1 MYDWLS
7 ILMIITSFDCTIPS
21 CTFPILHHF
30 PFFFQIHF
38 CLSHGG
44 KEQWI
49 WAKVSSF
56 KFRSSCQL
64 FYTAPLLKAKIFFAC
79 SNQSL
84 NMGEGSSSFFSFHY
98 YWSPLNYIYI
108 HIYNVVKLKED
119 FQLEKHVEIWEGVVH
134 HKRGK
139 KKSSTKACLFHKISN
154 HDVSHFYTVILHY

>member
-1 MYDWLS
+1 
-7 ILMIITSFDCTIPS
+7 MIITSFDCTIPS

-44 KEQWI
+44 KRTVNLGKGEFFEI
-49 WAKVSSF
+49 EIFLPVVLHS
-56 KFRSSCQL
+56 
-64 FYTAPLLKAKIFFAC
+64 PLLKAKIFFSC

-108 HIYNVVKLKED
+108 YIYGQIKGRFPTGKARRNMRRR
-119 FQLEKHVEIWEGVVH
+119 VVH

-139 KKSSTKACLFHKISN
+139 KKKKRKKVFNKRLSFPQ
-154 HDVSHFYTVILHY
+154 D